1 MASLMEELIQTLDAE
16 EKCYSQLIPIEEEKT
31 RAIIANDLEALQD
44 ETSALENKRE
54 RVAIDIAT
62 VLGRDPKTITL
73 EQIASVLKNQPADQ
87 KKLQE
92 VHDRLR
98 RTVSRLQE
106 LNNQNKQLLKEAIDM
121 VEYNM
126 NVIRSTRM
134 SSGSSNYS
142 SDASEVA
149 GMAPQHGMFDAKQ

>member
-1 MASLMEELIQTLDAE
+1 MRHL
-16 EKCYSQLIPIEEEKT
+16 PWKT
-31 RAIIANDLEALQD
+31 N
-44 ETSALENKRE
+44 RE
-54 RVAIDIAT
+54 QWRLDIAT
-62 VLGRDPKTITL
+62 VLGRNQGTITL

-142 SDASEVA
+142 SDARRGEYSTSTL
-149 GMAPQHGMFDAKQ
+149 GC